1 MMKKFSAG
9 ITISALVLGSMAV
22 ATGAVQ
28 AYDKA
33 GYGFAAS
40 HFLNAKDLPKEFAS
54 KPGATVSIGDSMRQ
68 GSFLC
73 ASPGPDDGSIPN
85 SFNLAPSVL
94 NANASYNEKNRSV
107 SLWINVNQYR
117 SNTAAEKAF
126 AKLGKDI
133 KKCDGSYSGAS
144 TDENGTS
151 YPYTLGVTSG
161 KIPAVTVAGVE
172 SVYTNQN
179 ANNAAVGNPAAYLS
193 DTYTIFTL
201 LNDVI
206 ISTQTSTETA
216 LDLTP
221 GQKKALEQVANRM
234 VTTWAS

>member
-1 MMKKFSAG
+1 MKRVSAG
-9 ITISALVLGSMAV
+9 IAFSALVLGSMAV
-22 ATGAVQ
+22 ATSAVQ

-33 GYGFAAS
+33 AYAFAAS

-54 KPGATVSIGDSMRQ
+54 KPGATIAIGDSR
-68 GSFLC
+68 GEGTFLC
-73 ASPGPDDGSIPN
+73 SKPQAEGPSYNIAS
-85 SFNLAPSVL
+85 SVL
-94 NANASYNEKNRSV
+94 NANANYNEVNQNV
-107 SLWINVNQYR
+107 NLFINVNQYR

-126 AKLGKDI
+126 AKLGKDV
-133 KKCDGSYSGAS
+133 KRCDGSYSGAT
-144 TDENGTS
+144 TDEDGTS

-161 KIPAVTVAGVE
+161 KTPAVTVAGVE

>member
-1 MMKKFSAG
+1 MKRVSAG
-9 ITISALVLGSMAV
+9 LAVSALALGSMAV
-22 ATGAVQ
+22 TTSVAQ

-33 GYGFAAS
+33 AFGFAAS
-40 HFLNAKDLPKEFAS
+40 HFLSAKDLPKEFAS
-54 KPGATVSIGDSMRQ
+54 KPGATITIGDLMGE

-94 NANASYNEKNRSV
+94 NANVSYNEINKNV
-107 SLWINVNQYR
+107 DLYINVDQYR

-126 AKLGKDI
+126 AKVGKDL
-133 KKCDGSYSGAS
+133 KKCDGSYSGTS
-144 TDENGTS
+144 TDGNGIS
-151 YPYTLGVTSG
+151 FPYTTAVTSG
-161 KIPAVTVAGVE
+161 KTPAVTVAGVE

-179 ANNAAVGNPAAYLS
+179 VNNAAVGNPDSYLS
-193 DTYTIFTL
+193 DTFTIFTL

-206 ISTQTSTETA
+206 ISTQASTQTA
-216 LDLTP
+216 VDLTP
-221 GQKKALEQVANRM
+221 AQKKALEQVANRM